1 MIEQVEIVE
10 VLAISNTEG
19 IEISR
24 AREEVDTREANIG
37 TKIVAH
43 ETIYEERSKADMR

>member
-1 MIEQVEIVE
+1 MRVNTKTKVWGKAKDNMIEQVEIVE

-24 AREEVDTREANIG
+24 AREEVDTREQILG
-37 TKIVAH
+37 Q
-43 ETIYEERSKADMR
+43 R